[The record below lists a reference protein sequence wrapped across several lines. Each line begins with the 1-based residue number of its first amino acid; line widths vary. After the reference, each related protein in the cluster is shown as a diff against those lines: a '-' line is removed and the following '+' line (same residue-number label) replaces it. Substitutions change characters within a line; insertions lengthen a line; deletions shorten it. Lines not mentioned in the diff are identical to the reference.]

1 MKDATTSLKVG
12 VGVLLLLLSSL
23 LSPAH
28 SETSENLINNQ
39 NWDGA
44 TYGNDPGG
52 CCASVSGSGAL
63 YDLGTD
69 TILYSYG
76 TDVLSQT
83 IAINEALKSSGIE
96 VDGYNYAWTW
106 RRISN
111 NGRGGDTLRFD
122 VQVKDSNGNPVE
134 NYSYDYSNIGVDDN
148 WYTNSGT
155 ETFAS
160 PHVDPQSITLRIIGK
175 DGGFWGGY
183 YGPEIKDVSL
193 TLNYSANPCAGNPLY
208 DPSCEGYAEAYAQ
221 YEYDQSCS
229 ADPLYDSGCSGY
241 QQAYYNQQCSYD
253 PLYDQGCPNYAQ
265 AYYDQQCSIDPLY
278 DTGCTGYAEAYHDY
292 QCSVDALYD
301 TTCDG
306 YQQAYLDY
314 QCSLDSL
321 YDSTCEGY
329 AEAYAKEYIL
339 NAETSSQTE
348 TVSTSSE
355 TIPTITSAETLT
367 ETPITGDTTVDQII
381 GELDEI
387 PTTTMVMEVSSV
399 ETTPTESTTQE
410 RETETT
416 AEADTAG
423 EMEELIADVET
434 EESTSDS
441 EETETTADESGGD
454 DADGENSSD
463 KDGSESKDSE
473 DKKESKREKMKKAI
487 AKKASQLANDMS
499 AMASLEAQQAVQAQ
513 VLALIN
519 YVPDF
524 NKYNT
529 IMNGGYYADAQG
541 YPDATVPE
549 SKRGLRNGL
558 AQQLLHEKM
567 VEMQYD

>member
-1 MKDATTSLKVG
+1 MTRLKVLLA
-12 VGVLLLLLSSL
+12 VLVSLLCLSSF
-23 LSPAH
+23 SKADTTP
-28 SETSENLINNQ
+28 NLIDNG

-314 QCSLDSL
+314 QCSLDAL

-339 NAETSSQTE
+339 NAETPSQTE

-367 ETPITGDTTVDQII
+367 ETPVTGDATVDQIL
-381 GELDEI
+381 GDLSDVS
-387 PTTTMVMEVSSV
+387 TTVAVV
-399 ETTPTESTTQE
+399 ETSAIEADSPAEEVAEVKEEINEETVSESSGDVEESMDSAGDEKSSESTDSSSE
-410 RETETT
+410 DSSE
-416 AEADTAG
+416 
-423 EMEELIADVET
+423 
-434 EESTSDS
+434 SDS
-441 EETETTADESGGD
+441 EGD
-454 DADGENSSD
+454 
-463 KDGSESKDSE
+463 SESKQSDSKS
-473 DKKESKREKMKKAI
+473 DKKKKLVAKRAKSLAEKMSDA
-487 AKKASQLANDMS
+487 
-499 AMASLEAQQAVQAQ
+499 ASLEAQKAVQAQ

-519 YVPDF
+519 YVPNF
-524 NKYNT
+524 ATYGGS
-529 IMNGGYYADAQG
+529 ISGGYYADAQG
-541 YPDATVPE
+541 YPDTQVPE
-549 SKRGLRNGL
+549 SRRGLRNGL

-567 VEMQYD
+567 VDMQYENLTDK